1 MSLAQDL
8 RNSRLKSGT
17 EGAPD
22 ESYLQYMVRM
32 NNGVIPTNA
41 GGLLSTVYNYGSD
54 LPHDQL
60 LQAQKQN
67 ANLLRRKGGRWEGGQ
82 WLDGAGKP
90 IQPGGNHFNYGG
102 LDVAPRTADAPKTSA
117 TTLPGDSIPR
127 GTPPPTGTPP
137 TLPPV
142 GSRPRV
148 PPPVTPPVVPPVTPP
163 TTAPG
168 GMPPTSGPYTGNNS
182 TIQPG
187 MAPRPSFDPT
197 QLLLALR
204 QSTQGGALKGPNA
217 VQGNLA
223 SWLAQAMK
231 MPAGA
236 AQPTGQPTGQA
247 PR

>member
-1 MSLAQDL
+1 MPLAQDL
-8 RNSRLKSGT
+8 RTSRLKT
-17 EGAPD
+17 GAGDDPN

-32 NNGVIPTNA
+32 NNGTIPTNA
-41 GGLLSTVYNYGSD
+41 GALLFSAYGYGSD

-67 ANLLRRKGGRWEGGQ
+67 ANLRRRKGGRWDGAQ
-82 WLDGAGKP
+82 WLDSSGKP
-90 IQPGGNHFNYGG
+90 IQPGGNHFNYGVLPG
-102 LDVAPRTADAPKTSA
+102 APKGTSA
-117 TTLPGDSIPR
+117 GTKELLPGSAIPR
-127 GTPPPTGTPP
+127 GTPPPAGTTP

-142 GSRPRV
+142 GSRPRT
-148 PPPVTPPVVPPVTPP
+148 PPPVEPPANVPPL
-163 TTAPG
+163 TTTVPG
-168 GMPPTSGPYTGNNS
+168 GMPPTSGPYTGDNS

-223 SWLAQAMK
+223 SWLAQSMK
-231 MPAGA
+231 MPAGSS
-236 AQPTGQPTGQA
+236 QPTGQA